1 MAWSAGQ
8 REGVRIPD
16 LLIAFGVDR
25 AGIIEQWG
33 YAIDREGTPPDFV
46 IEVASAST
54 SVTDY
59 TENTATTSATEYR
72 ILAIRSV
79 GGGRYHD
86 TALAGSRLIDGS
98 YHPHRGGMD
107 GRDLC
112 RGYSEAL
119 GLYVCWEDGQLLW
132 YDPQSGEY
140 LRTLDEETIA
150 RRAEAAAREAET
162 MRADREVAW
171 RLQAEAEVS
180 RLKLEELG
188 DVGE

>member
-1 MAWSAGQ
+1 
-8 REGVRIPD
+8 
-16 LLIAFGVDR
+16 
-25 AGIIEQWG
+25 
-33 YAIDREGTPPDFV
+33 
-46 IEVASAST
+46 
-54 SVTDY
+54 
-59 TENTATTSATEYR
+59 
-72 ILAIRSV
+72 
-79 GGGRYHD
+79 
-86 TALAGSRLIDGS
+86 
-98 YHPHRGGMD
+98 MD

-180 RLKLEELG
+180 RLRLKLEELG

>member
-33 YAIDREGTPPDFV
+33 YAIDREGRPPDFV

-59 TENTATTSATEYR
+59 TKSTATTSATEYR

-79 GGGRYHD
+79 GGRYHD
-86 TALAGSRLIDGS
+86 TALAGDRLIGGS
-98 YHPHRGGMD
+98 YHPTGVEWTGETQ
-107 GRDLC
+107 C
-112 RGYSEAL
+112 RGYS
-119 GLYVCWEDGQLLW
+119 
-132 YDPQSGEY
+132 
-140 LRTLDEETIA
+140 
-150 RRAEAAAREAET
+150 
-162 MRADREVAW
+162 
-171 RLQAEAEVS
+171 
-180 RLKLEELG
+180 
-188 DVGE
+188 